1 MRKKRRI
8 IKMFIG
14 SDVYKEANQFAEDFG
29 LVPVSIALTRCDN
42 RYDNQLAVIFE
53 VDEERQPK

>member
-14 SDVYKEANQFAEDFG
+14 AEVCEAANKFADDFG
-29 LVPVSIALTRCDN
+29 LVPISIALTSTDN
-42 RYDNQLAVIFE
+42 RLIDQLAVIFE
-53 VDEERQPK
+53 VDEERKPK